1 MSLKLTGAGGDGLQ
15 AIQASAHMILAAVEH
30 GDAAA
35 GPHGAGSPDGEGSS
49 AGHAEASPDH
59 FSRVEAA
66 FLHERFADFERAVL
80 QDNII
85 LGDAKLGILV
95 AFAGAMVI
103 YCIDMAGRSG
113 ALRGAASWVSAAE
126 AWGFAAAAVGFLV
139 TCAFALAAI
148 APRVRPH
155 QADADY
161 VFWGARAFRQPLS
174 AFLDEMR
181 SLDVEVEHENKLRHL
196 YILAGV
202 CRDKYAHLRLAMGAA
217 AAAFGLLVL
226 VELAHAVLG

>member
-1 MSLKLTGAGGDGLQ
+1 MTLAAAEHGEAGG
-15 AIQASAHMILAAVEH
+15 APRA
-30 GDAAA
+30 
-35 GPHGAGSPDGEGSS
+35 AGSPDGEGPS
-49 AGHAEASPDH
+49 AVQREALPER
-59 FSRVEAA
+59 FSLVEAA

-85 LGDAKLGILV
+85 LCDAKMGILV

-113 ALRGAASWVSAAE
+113 ALRGASSWISAAQ

-139 TCAFALAAI
+139 TCAFALVAI

-155 QADADY
+155 QADDDY
-161 VFWGARAFRQPLS
+161 VFWSARVYRQPLP

-181 SLDVEVEHENKLRHL
+181 DLDVHVEHENKLRHL
-196 YILAGV
+196 HVLAGV
-202 CRDKYAHLRLAMGAA
+202 CRDKFAHLRLAMSAA
-217 AAAFGLLVL
+217 AAAFVLLVL
-226 VELAHAVLG
+226 VELARALLR